1 MFENAVRRSS
11 ASHPEAERREPVCP
25 VARDT
30 AVEVTINQHVS
41 SDQRVAEQLSWG
53 WDLQW

>member
-53 WDLQW
+53 